1 LLLVI
6 ITLATRA
13 DAYGKETNELE
24 DLLNEFGGT
33 FATTLADAP
42 QVRVTR

>member
-1 LLLVI
+1 VVVI

-24 DLLNEFGGT
+24 DLLNQLGGT
-33 FATTLADAP
+33 FATTRADADD
-42 QVRVTR
+42 VRRLE